1 MDKFELIGCIM
12 EQINGLTVSGVR
24 NCKIISQLSDEIA
37 CLRDGL
43 QDEDKHHRDEIA
55 LLSHQIEDLTTPH
68 PQEGETV
75 VGGQV
80 YKIGDEANGN

>member
-1 MDKFELIGCIM
+1 MDKFELLRYIM
-12 EQINGLTVSGVR
+12 EQVNGLTVSGVR
-24 NCKIISQLSDEIA
+24 NCKIVTQISDELN

-43 QDEDKHHRDEIA
+43 QEEEKHHRDEIA